1 MKDPKPLLFL
11 LRKAWLSEPF
21 FVYLYIN
28 LKLLDMLYR
37 YDEKSLVYK
46 KVKFGEIIFKTFIT
60 TVVVCTL
67 YGLGYKIDKTKIDS
81 LTEEEKLIIIGDYN
95 EFSEEKLIQK
105 IKELNFR
112 YPYIV
117 LAQAK
122 LETGYFTSTNFIQAN
137 NMFGMKQAK
146 ARANTALR
154 TERGHA
160 YYDTWIESLYD
171 YALYHN
177 AYLNKLRTESQ
188 YYSYLS
194 QNYAEDPFYVSKL
207 KKIIEK
213 ESLKETF

>member
-1 MKDPKPLLFL
+1 
-11 LRKAWLSEPF
+11 
-21 FVYLYIN
+21 
-28 LKLLDMLYR
+28 MLYR
-37 YDEKSLVYK
+37 YDKKALIYN
-46 KVKFGEIIFKTFIT
+46 KVKFGEIILKTLIIT
-60 TVVVCTL
+60 LVVTAL
-67 YGLGYKIDKTKIDS
+67 YGLTYKIDRARVDS
-81 LTEEEKLIIIGDYN
+81 LTEEERLIIIGDYN
-95 EFSEEKLIQK
+95 EFSEEKLVQK
-105 IKELNFR
+105 IKDLNFR
-112 YPYIV
+112 YPHIV

-122 LETGYFTSTNFIQAN
+122 LETGYFTSTNFVQAN

-160 YYDTWIESLYD
+160 YYDTWVESLYD

-188 YYSYLS
+188 YYNYLS

-213 ESLKETF
+213 ENLKEKF